1 MTIRELITTWGFE
14 IDEKPLRK
22 LEGSMS
28 NLKNQAA
35 GLASAFA
42 LTGGGLVATI
52 FGFTKSASEAG
63 DEINNTSE
71 RIGIGTASLQEYRYA
86 AYQSD
91 IATEAFDNSLR
102 KLSISMAGASEDGEG
117 TSETFAKLGVKT
129 KDSAGNMK
137 SVEQVLNDVADG
149 LSRVPNQADRVALA
163 QKLMGRE
170 SGRMV
175 NLLQKGSGAL
185 NDLRAEARATGSVM
199 DKDAIAKAVAFQDTW
214 KNFVTIIKGLRN
226 EIGGAL
232 LPIVGDI
239 IKNLKVWILTNRK
252 LITQNISEF
261 IKSATANA
269 KSLWKIFMSV
279 ANLVGEA
286 SKIFGGFGNVL
297 KFIIGGFLL
306 FKAIGVGVALI
317 GVVKSAL
324 LAAKAFSVLG
334 TAGGVASLKIA
345 GIILLVLLFIGIVDD
360 LIGFFKGEESF
371 FGDFINNFGDWFKNL
386 PAWGKAIGVWIVAFN
401 PFLQMLIVLRDLI
414 RFFQGKES
422 VLGDIFNKAKQ
433 FGTAVKG
440 QAGAL
445 FDKAQSLN
453 PFNNSPS
460 AAPAGAPVSQENN
473 IHIEQ
478 HIDGGDPNKVKDAT
492 AAALNEYSEQAKRG
506 LDGGGK

>member
-199 DKDAIAKAVAFQDTW
+199 DKEAIAKSVAFQDTW
-214 KNFVTIIKGLRN
+214 KNFVTMIKGLRN
-226 EIGGAL
+226 EIGTEL
-232 LPIVGDI
+232 LPIVGEI
-239 IKNLKVWILTNRK
+239 LKNVKGWIQANRVMIRQG
-252 LITQNISEF
+252 LANF
-261 IKSATANA
+261 IKSLTNTARH
-269 KSLWKIFMSV
+269 LWNIFMNI
-279 ANLVGEA
+279 AEIVGWA
-286 SKIFGGFGNVL
+286 SKAFGGFGNVVKL
-297 KFIIGGFLL
+297 LIGGFLA
-306 FKAIGVGVALI
+306 FKAIGTAIALV
-317 GVVKSAL
+317 GVVKQGIA
-324 LAAKAFSVLG
+324 AAKAFTILG
-334 TAGGVASLKIA
+334 NAGAIASLKIA
-345 GIILLVLLFIGIVDD
+345 AIVLGIILLGLAIEDVVA
-360 LIGFFKGEESF
+360 FFQGKDSF
-371 FGDFINNFGDWFKNL
+371 FGDFIDRFGDWFKDMPL
-386 PAWGKAIGVWIVAFN
+386 WGKAIAGFIVAFN

-445 FDKAQSLN
+445 IDKAQSLN
-453 PFNNSPS
+453 PFNNTPS
-460 AAPAGAPVSQENN
+460 ASPVGAPVSQENN

-478 HIDGGDPNKVKDAT
+478 TIQGGDPQKVKDAT
-492 AAALNEYSEQAKRG
+492 AAALQEYSDQAKRS